1 MKSLPLKTLLY
12 EEEEGVIWV
21 TLNRPQNGNMVN
33 AEMARE
39 IRRLYAIVKDNLN
52 VKVVVLKGSE
62 DTFCAG
68 NEDSVRPETP
78 SEETLS
84 AIYEQRVTDYL
95 ASIDQPVIA
104 AINGDALGQGLEIAL
119 ACDIRIAS
127 DVALMGLPQL
137 TYGHLP
143 WDGGTQRLPR
153 IVGIP
158 WATEML
164 LTGRIIDTTEASRIN
179 LIHESVHKDD
189 IIERSAKIAA
199 DVASLAPIATRYVK
213 EVISKGMDMTM
224 DQGLRLEMDL
234 NLLLQTTE
242 DRSEGIASFL
252 ERRDPQFRGV

>member
-95 ASIDQPVIA
+95 A
-104 AINGDALGQGLEIAL
+104 
-119 ACDIRIAS
+119 
-127 DVALMGLPQL
+127 
-137 TYGHLP
+137 
-143 WDGGTQRLPR
+143 
-153 IVGIP
+153 
-158 WATEML
+158 
-164 LTGRIIDTTEASRIN
+164 
-179 LIHESVHKDD
+179 
-189 IIERSAKIAA
+189 
-199 DVASLAPIATRYVK
+199 
-213 EVISKGMDMTM
+213 
-224 DQGLRLEMDL
+224 
-234 NLLLQTTE
+234 
-242 DRSEGIASFL
+242 
-252 ERRDPQFRGV
+252 

>member
-1 MKSLPLKTLLY
+1 MKSPPLKTLLY
-12 EEEEGVIWV
+12 EEEEGIIWV
-21 TLNRPQNGNMVN
+21 TLNRPKEGNMVN

-39 IRRLYAIVKDNLN
+39 IRRLCVIIKDDPNI
-52 VKVVVLKGSE
+52 KVVVLKGSE

-68 NEDSVRPETP
+68 NEDSSRPESP
-78 SEETLS
+78 SEETRS

-95 ASIDQPVIA
+95 ANIDQPVIA
-104 AINGDALGQGLEIAL
+104 VINGDALGQGLEIAL
-119 ACDIRIAS
+119 ACDVRIAS

-153 IVGIP
+153 IVGLP

-164 LTGRIIDTTEASRIN
+164 LTGRIIDTIEASRIN
-179 LIHESVHKDD
+179 LIHESVPKSDL
-189 IIERSAKIAA
+189 INRSSKIAT
-199 DVASLAPIATRYVK
+199 DMASLAPIATRYVK

-252 ERRDPQFRGV
+252 ERRGPKYRGV